1 MKVTEHFS
9 MEELTVSE
17 TAGRLGIDNSVPTA
31 LLPNIVKLASRME
44 MVRAILGKP
53 IHVNSGFRC
62 KKLNDA
68 IPGSSKVSAHM
79 SALAM
84 DFICPA
90 FGTPL
95 DVCMALKDHKELHF
109 DQLIFEHSWVHIGF
123 KANDE
128 DARGQLLTAN
138 NPGAGVS
145 YKIGF

>member
-1 MKVTEHFS
+1 MNVSEHFT
-9 MEELTVSE
+9 MAELTVSD
-17 TAGRLGIDNSVPTA
+17 TAARLKIDNSVPPE
-31 LLPNIVKLASRME
+31 LYGNIKKLANRME

-53 IHVNSGFRC
+53 IHVNSAFRC

-84 DFICPA
+84 DFVCPA
-90 FGTPL
+90 FGSPL
-95 DVCMALKDHKELHF
+95 DICRALKDHKELCF

-123 KANDE
+123 KADDRE
-128 DARGQLLTAN
+128 ARGQLLTAN

-145 YKIGF
+145 YKSGF